1 MNSANEPTKHDV
13 FLNVRKAYRLLHDY
27 QRMVLDVVRYIRE
40 QLSIKDYGV
49 HEKFRSVGG
58 WANKALDESSWA
70 WLPMFQGWIRFYGG
84 RLSLSLLVISDTGFV
99 NATQTSNKGSV
110 VSDFTPAEKSLTKFA
125 FIIHNEA
132 TFYKLERFLND
143 KHQMKAFI
151 DEDGSL
157 PDGFVGKCYNMSDLD
172 SMEKADAVI
181 NEIIDLARTKSW
193 SLERKNKPPC
203 AIQVSPAS
211 QPTDIQ
217 P

>member
-40 QLSIKDYGV
+40 QLSIECYGV
-49 HEKFRSVGG
+49 HEKFRSVGS

-70 WLPMFQGWIRFYGG
+70 WLPMFQGWVRFYGG
-84 RLSLSLLVISDTGFV
+84 RLDLSLLVISDTGFI
-99 NATQTSNKGSV
+99 NATQASDEDI
-110 VSDFTPAEKSLTKFA
+110 VSEFTPPEKSLTKFA
-125 FIIHNEA
+125 FIIHDEA
-132 TFYKLERFLND
+132 TFYKLEWFLND
-143 KHQMKAFI
+143 KRQMKSFI
-151 DEDGSL
+151 DGDGTL

-172 SMEKADAVI
+172 SMKKADAVI

-193 SLERKNKPPC
+193 PLERKNKPPC

-217 P
+217 A